1 MLGSV
6 RNDIDAAICNG
17 RARYIFIS
25 ACVARLMRATPP
37 FAWTRMDSHGL
48 AWIRMD
54 CSPVS
59 DFIVG
64 ERDALPGVLFQLPF
78 PVVCL
83 D

>member
-6 RNDIDAAICNG
+6 RNDIDAAIRNR

-37 FAWTRMDSHGL
+37 FAWTRMD
-48 AWIRMD
+48 

-64 ERDALPGVLFQLPF
+64 EHDALPGVLFQLPF
-78 PVVCL
+78 SVVCL